1 MESRADNSFLANF
14 AKKPFTVNEQMKLIH
29 DFLSVS
35 GVRGVS

>member
-1 MESRADNSFLANF
+1 VTLRANDSFLANF

-35 GVRGVS
+35 GARGGS